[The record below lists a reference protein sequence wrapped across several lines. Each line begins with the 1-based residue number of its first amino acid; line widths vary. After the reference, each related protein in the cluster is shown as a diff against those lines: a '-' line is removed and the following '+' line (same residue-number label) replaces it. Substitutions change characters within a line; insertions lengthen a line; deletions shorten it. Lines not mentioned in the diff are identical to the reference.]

1 MIMTGFEPAVNKVR
15 GNLIKVIGVGGGGSN
30 AVNHMFRHGIEGVD
44 FYICNTDLQSLHSS
58 PIPNRL
64 QLGAELTEG
73 LGAGSMPNMGEKAAM
88 ENMAQIRQIM
98 EDNTKMVFI
107 TAGMGGGTG
116 TGAAPVIAKIAKELS
131 ILTVGIVT
139 LPFEDEGPQRINQAR
154 EGLEKLRPHVDAL
167 LTICNDRIV
176 DMYGD
181 LTITQAFSK
190 ADDILCTAARGI
202 AEIITKPGQIN
213 VDFMDVQT
221 AMRDSGR
228 AIMGTGIAAGE
239 NRAENAVRMALDS
252 PLLDNARIQGA
263 QHLLV
268 NFTYGHKEPVMSEI
282 SKVKKYLQEEA
293 GNTAH
298 LKMGITKD
306 DSLGDDIAIT
316 VIATGFESR
325 DHVNANLLSQQ
336 QEIVNAA
343 PAAPA
348 AVVQNPYGFNGGNPN
363 LFSQQQEIVNAAPA
377 APAAVVQNPYGFNG
391 GNPNLSERP
400 AFNTGGF
407 PSGNPNLSKPI
418 GSGLAGNNGLPNNN
432 AWNQPP
438 SGNPLS
444 NNENNQANLFSIPQN
459 PSVINHVPSSF
470 GNSDSDE
477 DPMNPIDVT
486 PKPFTAEDPF
496 EDPSAQVF
504 RDTHLENGRSHR
516 ETLLD
521 SDIDVPAYMRRGINL
536 EAAPHSQSQLVSKIT
551 IGEEDPM
558 NARDLTVKPNR
569 HLHDNVD

>member
-73 LGAGSMPNMGEKAAM
+73 LGAGSMPDMGEKAAM

-116 TGAAPVIAKIAKELS
+116 TGAAPVIAKIAKELN

-139 LPFEDEGPQRINQAR
+139 LPFEDEGPQRIGQAR

-221 AMRDSGR
+221 AMRNSGR
-228 AIMGTGIAAGE
+228 AIMGTGIATGE

-252 PLLDNARIQGA
+252 PLLDNTRIQGA

-325 DHVNANLLSQQ
+325 DNVNA
-336 QEIVNAA
+336 
-343 PAAPA
+343 
-348 AVVQNPYGFNGGNPN
+348 N

-407 PSGNPNLSKPI
+407 QSGNPNLSNPV
-418 GSGLAGNNGLPNNN
+418 GSGLAGNNGMPNNN

-438 SGNPLS
+438 TSNPAQ
-444 NNENNQANLFSIPQN
+444 NTGNNQANLFSIPQN

-470 GNSDSDE
+470 GNSDNDE

-521 SDIDVPAYMRRGINL
+521 SDIEVPAYMRRGINL

>member
-73 LGAGSMPNMGEKAAM
+73 LGAGSMPDMGEKAAM

-116 TGAAPVIAKIAKELS
+116 TGAAPVIAKIAKELN

-139 LPFEDEGPQRINQAR
+139 LPFEDEGPQRIGQAR

-221 AMRDSGR
+221 AMRNSGR
-228 AIMGTGIAAGE
+228 AIMGTGIATGE

-252 PLLDNARIQGA
+252 PLLDNTRIQGA

-325 DHVNANLLSQQ
+325 DNVNA
-336 QEIVNAA
+336 
-343 PAAPA
+343 
-348 AVVQNPYGFNGGNPN
+348 N

-407 PSGNPNLSKPI
+407 QSGNPNHSNPV
-418 GSGLAGNNGLPNNN
+418 GSGLAGSNGMPNNN

-438 SGNPLS
+438 SSNPAQ
-444 NNENNQANLFSIPQN
+444 NTGNNQANLFSIPQN

-470 GNSDSDE
+470 GNSDNDE

-521 SDIDVPAYMRRGINL
+521 SDIEVPAYMRRGINL

>member
-1 MIMTGFEPAVNKVR
+1 MIMTGFEPAVNEVR

-73 LGAGSMPNMGEKAAM
+73 LGAGSMPDMGEKAAM

-116 TGAAPVIAKIAKELS
+116 TGAAPVIAKIAKELN

-139 LPFEDEGPQRINQAR
+139 LPFEDEGPQRIGQAR

-221 AMRDSGR
+221 AMRNSGR
-228 AIMGTGIAAGE
+228 AIMGTGIATGE

-252 PLLDNARIQGA
+252 PLLDNTRIQGA

-325 DHVNANLLSQQ
+325 DNVNA
-336 QEIVNAA
+336 
-343 PAAPA
+343 
-348 AVVQNPYGFNGGNPN
+348 N
-363 LFSQQQEIVNAAPA
+363 LFSQQQEIANAAPA

-407 PSGNPNLSKPI
+407 QSGNPNLSNPV
-418 GSGLAGNNGLPNNN
+418 GSGLAGNNGMPNNT

-438 SGNPLS
+438 SSSPAQNTG
-444 NNENNQANLFSIPQN
+444 NNQANLFSIPQN

-470 GNSDSDE
+470 GNSDNDE

>member
-1 MIMTGFEPAVNKVR
+1 MSVFEPAVNIRR

-30 AVNHMFRHGIEGVD
+30 AVNHMFRYGIEGVD
-44 FYICNTDLQSLHSS
+44 FYICNTDLQALHSS

-64 QLGAELTEG
+64 QLGAQLTEG
-73 LGAGSMPNMGEKAAM
+73 LGAGSMPDMGEKAAM
-88 ENMAQIRQIM
+88 ENMQQIRQIM

-116 TGAAPVIAKIAKELS
+116 TGAAPVIAKIAKELN

-139 LPFEDEGPQRINQAR
+139 LPFEDEGPQRIGQAQ

-221 AMRDSGR
+221 AIRDSGR
-228 AIMGTGIAAGE
+228 AIMGTGFAAGE
-239 NRAENAVRMALDS
+239 NRAENAIKMALDS
-252 PLLDNARIQGA
+252 PLLDNTRIRGA

-268 NFTYGHKEPVMSEI
+268 NFAYGHKEPVMSEI
-282 SKVKKYLQEEA
+282 SKVKKFLQEEA
-293 GNTAH
+293 GHTAH

-306 DSLGDDIAIT
+306 DSLGEDIAIT
-316 VIATGFESR
+316 VIATGFEVKAHSER
-325 DHVNANLLSQQ
+325 LVEQAQTQSQSLHPQ
-336 QEIVNAA
+336 GMGYQSHPLQPGVGYAG
-343 PAAPA
+343 
-348 AVVQNPYGFNGGNPN
+348 QNPYPHNSNTAPSQGVYGTQTS
-363 LFSQQQEIVNAAPA
+363 LFHTPPA
-377 APAAVVQNPYGFNG
+377 Q
-391 GNPNLSERP
+391 
-400 AFNTGGF
+400 
-407 PSGNPNLSKPI
+407 
-418 GSGLAGNNGLPNNN
+418 
-432 AWNQPP
+432 
-438 SGNPLS
+438 
-444 NNENNQANLFSIPQN
+444 
-459 PSVINHVPSSF
+459 PSVVNHVPSSF
-470 GNSDSDE
+470 SPADETELGKSELSKSEQPFGEDLNPINVAPKAFEGSDDWSE
-477 DPMNPIDVT
+477 DPMGQI
-486 PKPFTAEDPF
+486 
-496 EDPSAQVF
+496 F
-504 RDTHLENGRSHR
+504 RDTRLENGRSNR
-516 ETLLD
+516 ESLLD
-521 SDIDVPAYMRRGINL
+521 NEIEIPAYMRKGINL
-536 EAAPHSQSQLVSKIT
+536 ESAPPSQSQLVSKIT

>member
-64 QLGAELTEG
+64 QLGAQLTEG
-73 LGAGSMPNMGEKAAM
+73 LGAGSMPDMGEKAAM

-139 LPFEDEGPQRINQAR
+139 LPFEDEGPQRIDQAR

-228 AIMGTGIAAGE
+228 AIMGTGIATGE

-252 PLLDNARIQGA
+252 PLLDNTRIQGA

-325 DHVNANLLSQQ
+325 DHVNANL
-336 QEIVNAA
+336 
-343 PAAPA
+343 
-348 AVVQNPYGFNGGNPN
+348 
-363 LFSQQQEIVNAAPA
+363 FSQQQEVVIAAPV
-377 APAAVVQNPYGFNG
+377 APATVVQNPYGFNG

-407 PSGNPNLSKPI
+407 QSGNPNLSKPI
-418 GSGLAGNNGLPNNN
+418 GSGLVGNSGLPNDN
-432 AWNQPP
+432 ARNQPP
-438 SGNPLS
+438 LGNPIS
-444 NNENNQANLFSIPQN
+444 NSENNQANLFSIPQN

-521 SDIDVPAYMRRGINL
+521 SDIDVPAYMRRGVNL

>member
-73 LGAGSMPNMGEKAAM
+73 LGAGSMPDMGEKAAM

-116 TGAAPVIAKIAKELS
+116 TGAAPVIAKIAKELN

-139 LPFEDEGPQRINQAR
+139 LPFEDEGPQRIGQAR

-221 AMRDSGR
+221 AMRNSGR
-228 AIMGTGIAAGE
+228 AIMGTGIATGE

-252 PLLDNARIQGA
+252 PLLDNTRIQGA

-325 DHVNANLLSQQ
+325 DNVNA
-336 QEIVNAA
+336 
-343 PAAPA
+343 
-348 AVVQNPYGFNGGNPN
+348 N

-407 PSGNPNLSKPI
+407 QSGNPNHSNPV
-418 GSGLAGNNGLPNNN
+418 GSGLAGNNGMPNNN

-438 SGNPLS
+438 SSSPAQNTG
-444 NNENNQANLFSIPQN
+444 NNQANLFSIPQN

-470 GNSDSDE
+470 GNSDNDE

-521 SDIDVPAYMRRGINL
+521 SDIEVPAYMRRGINL

>member
-1 MIMTGFEPAVNKVR
+1 
-15 GNLIKVIGVGGGGSN
+15 
-30 AVNHMFRHGIEGVD
+30 MFRHGIEGVD

-73 LGAGSMPNMGEKAAM
+73 LGAGSMPDMGEKAAM

-139 LPFEDEGPQRINQAR
+139 LPFEDEGPQRIGQAR

-228 AIMGTGIAAGE
+228 AIMGTGIATGE

-252 PLLDNARIQGA
+252 PLLDNTRIQGA

-325 DHVNANLLSQQ
+325 DNVNA
-336 QEIVNAA
+336 
-343 PAAPA
+343 
-348 AVVQNPYGFNGGNPN
+348 N

-377 APAAVVQNPYGFNG
+377 APVQNPYGFNG
-391 GNPNLSERP
+391 GNANLSERP

-407 PSGNPNLSKPI
+407 QSGNPNLSNPV
-418 GSGLAGNNGLPNNN
+418 GSGLAGNNGMPNNN
-432 AWNQPP
+432 AWNQTP
-438 SGNPLS
+438 SS
-444 NNENNQANLFSIPQN
+444 NSASNIPIQNTGNNQANLFSIPQN

-470 GNSDSDE
+470 GDNESDE

-521 SDIDVPAYMRRGINL
+521 SDIDVPAYMRRGVNL

>member
-1 MIMTGFEPAVNKVR
+1 MPGFEPAVNKVR

-64 QLGAELTEG
+64 QLGAQLTEG
-73 LGAGSMPNMGEKAAM
+73 LGAGSMPDMGEKAAM

-139 LPFEDEGPQRINQAR
+139 LPFEDEGPQRIGQAR

-181 LTITQAFSK
+181 LTITQAFTK

-228 AIMGTGIAAGE
+228 AIMGTGIATGE

-252 PLLDNARIQGA
+252 PLLDNTRIRGA

-306 DSLGDDIAIT
+306 DSLGEDIAIT
-316 VIATGFESR
+316 VIATGFE
-325 DHVNANLLSQQ
+325 AKENLNVDLFSNQQ
-336 QEIVNAA
+336 QEPSQVLQNPNVAA
-343 PAAPA
+343 
-348 AVVQNPYGFNGGNPN
+348 VQNPYGFNGGN
-363 LFSQQQEIVNAAPA
+363 L
-377 APAAVVQNPYGFNG
+377 
-391 GNPNLSERP
+391 NPNDRP
-400 AFNTGGF
+400 AYSIGGF
-407 PSGNPNLSKPI
+407 QNTNTANP
-418 GSGLAGNNGLPNNN
+418 GLTNNGLNHN
-432 AWNQPP
+432 WNQAP
-438 SGNPLS
+438 SSNTAS
-444 NNENNQANLFSIPQN
+444 NNISANSGNNQANLFSIPQN
-459 PSVINHVPSSF
+459 PSVVNHVPSSF

-496 EDPSAQVF
+496 EDPMAQVF
-504 RDTHLENGRSHR
+504 RDTHLENGRNNR

>member
-73 LGAGSMPNMGEKAAM
+73 LGAGSMPDMGEKAAM

-221 AMRDSGR
+221 AMRNSGR
-228 AIMGTGIAAGE
+228 AIMGTGIATGE

-252 PLLDNARIQGA
+252 PLLDNTRIQGA

-325 DHVNANLLSQQ
+325 DNVNANLFSQQ
-336 QEIVNAA
+336 QEVANAA

-348 AVVQNPYGFNGGNPN
+348 AVVQNPYGFNGGNPV
-363 LFSQQQEIVNAAPA
+363 SGYPV
-377 APAAVVQNPYGFNG
+377 
-391 GNPNLSERP
+391 
-400 AFNTGGF
+400 
-407 PSGNPNLSKPI
+407 SGNPV
-418 GSGLAGNNGLPNNN
+418 
-432 AWNQPP
+432 
-438 SGNPLS
+438 SGNPALNNQVS
-444 NNENNQANLFSIPQN
+444 NHGNNQANLFSIPQN

-470 GNSDSDE
+470 GNSDNDE

-486 PKPFTAEDPF
+486 PKPFTAEDSF

>member
-1 MIMTGFEPAVNKVR
+1 
-15 GNLIKVIGVGGGGSN
+15 
-30 AVNHMFRHGIEGVD
+30 
-44 FYICNTDLQSLHSS
+44 
-58 PIPNRL
+58 
-64 QLGAELTEG
+64 
-73 LGAGSMPNMGEKAAM
+73 
-88 ENMAQIRQIM
+88 
-98 EDNTKMVFI
+98 
-107 TAGMGGGTG
+107 
-116 TGAAPVIAKIAKELS
+116 
-131 ILTVGIVT
+131 
-139 LPFEDEGPQRINQAR
+139 
-154 EGLEKLRPHVDAL
+154 
-167 LTICNDRIV
+167 
-176 DMYGD
+176 MYGD

-252 PLLDNARIQGA
+252 PLLDNTRIQGA

-336 QEIVNAA
+336 QEVVDAA
-343 PAAPA
+343 PVAPA
-348 AVVQNPYGFNGGNPN
+348 TV
-363 LFSQQQEIVNAAPA
+363 I
-377 APAAVVQNPYGFNG
+377 QNPYGFNG

-486 PKPFTAEDPF
+486 PKPFTAEDPL

>member
-336 QEIVNAA
+336 QEVVNAA
-343 PAAPA
+343 PVAPA
-348 AVVQNPYGFNGGNPN
+348 TVIQNPYGFNGGNPN

>member
-64 QLGAELTEG
+64 QLGAQLTEG
-73 LGAGSMPNMGEKAAM
+73 LGAGSMPDMGEKAAM

-139 LPFEDEGPQRINQAR
+139 LPFEDEGPQRIDQAR

-176 DMYGD
+176 EMYGD

-252 PLLDNARIQGA
+252 PLLDNTRIQGA

-268 NFTYGHKEPVMSEI
+268 NFTYGHKEPVMSEV

-325 DHVNANLLSQQ
+325 DHVNANL
-336 QEIVNAA
+336 
-343 PAAPA
+343 
-348 AVVQNPYGFNGGNPN
+348 
-363 LFSQQQEIVNAAPA
+363 FSQQQEVVIAAPV
-377 APAAVVQNPYGFNG
+377 APATVVQNPYGFNG

-407 PSGNPNLSKPI
+407 QSGNPNLSKPI
-418 GSGLAGNNGLPNNN
+418 GSGLAGNSDLPNDN
-432 AWNQPP
+432 ARNQPP
-438 SGNPLS
+438 LGNPIS
-444 NNENNQANLFSIPQN
+444 NSENNQANLFSIPQN

-521 SDIDVPAYMRRGINL
+521 SDIDVPAYMRRGVNL

>member
-336 QEIVNAA
+336 QEVVNAA
-343 PAAPA
+343 PVAPA
-348 AVVQNPYGFNGGNPN
+348 TV
-363 LFSQQQEIVNAAPA
+363 I
-377 APAAVVQNPYGFNG
+377 QNPYGFNG

>member
-1 MIMTGFEPAVNKVR
+1 MIMTGFEPAVNRVR

-252 PLLDNARIQGA
+252 PLLDNTRIQGA

-336 QEIVNAA
+336 QEVVNAA
-343 PAAPA
+343 PVAPA
-348 AVVQNPYGFNGGNPN
+348 TV
-363 LFSQQQEIVNAAPA
+363 I
-377 APAAVVQNPYGFNG
+377 QNPYGFNG

-438 SGNPLS
+438 SSNPAQ
-444 NNENNQANLFSIPQN
+444 NTGNNQANLFRIPQN